1 MARLVNNGILI
12 KQMACEEVGITEQEF
27 EAYLQDFLKGNDEI
41 VSSLFKENYIFPKTS
56 WGIEW

>member
-27 EAYLQDFLKGNDEI
+27 EAYL
-41 VSSLFKENYIFPKTS
+41 
-56 WGIEW
+56 